1 MGCTSHGILF
11 AGLPLQVC
19 AQVGLVGGLSVYF
32 SGKLAMG
39 SLLYSRTPLQ
49 GAHHT
54 PAPKIGR
61 EILKEEIPLPAGIPE
76 HQFVSVVLY

>member
-1 MGCTSHGILF
+1 MGCALDGVLF
-11 AGLPLQVC
+11 VGLSLQVR
-19 AQVGLVGGLSVYF
+19 AQLGLVGGVSPLCVE
-32 SGKLAMG
+32 LAMG

-76 HQFVSVVLY
+76 HQFVSVVLC